1 MLELFVTVT
10 DGATKESFMTW
21 SSVFNR
27 NIDKIK
33 DKDFWIHTKLFPI
46 LEEVDV
52 WFYLFLFAL

>member
-52 WFYLFLFAL
+52 